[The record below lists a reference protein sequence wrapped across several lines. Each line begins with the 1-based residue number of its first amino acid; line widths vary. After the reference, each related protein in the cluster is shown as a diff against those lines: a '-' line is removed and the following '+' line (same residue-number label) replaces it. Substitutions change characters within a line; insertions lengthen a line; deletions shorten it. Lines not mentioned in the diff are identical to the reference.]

1 MKDDLTV
8 NLPSLCSHVLTMP
21 VSFEGCVYGGHL
33 SAVLLPEKK
42 FVQVPARKAYQPYGY
57 VLVCS
62 AVGGIESLRA
72 ICITVKA
79 TYLQLVSI
87 LSISITSH
95 LPSASQEVPLSQ
107 DVRMVQ

>member
-1 MKDDLTV
+1 M
-8 NLPSLCSHVLTMP
+8 CSQIFNFPL
-21 VSFEGCVYGGHL
+21 SFEGCVYGGHL

-57 VLVCS
+57 VFVLLM
-62 AVGGIESLRA
+62 VGGIEFLRA

-79 TYLQLVSI
+79 TFLQLVSS
-87 LSISITSH
+87 LSISMTSY
-95 LPSASQEVPLSQ
+95 LSSASQEVSLSQ